1 MSAFFIRRMGIF
13 YAILMIFCA
22 VSVTGTEENT
32 IYHSV
37 SRQLEQLPHRVPGT
51 PEYYKAAAAIE
62 NTLRSAGIEVVRQ
75 SFQTPVPEMT
85 TLRFEVAGNEIPIH
99 ALMPNNGG
107 LISCGENPL
116 KTEMIYCPGTPRDW
130 KQTLSGRIVLLDWGS
145 GTLLQTVFS
154 EGAKAVVFVGN
165 SQADQW
171 RTAKALSPYQA
182 SFPCFYIEEA
192 AARKAGLLEGK
203 ALPAVLEAQSRWKN
217 VEGIN
222 LWACI
227 PAGEKKDFTLNRPE
241 ALLLGARLDTFGM
254 VPGLCRGDRER
265 ENAALLAQC
274 AADLKELKLPRT
286 VFVLFYGGSF
296 NAYDGIRNFLFPFV
310 SASDNRT
317 PKITDFSAGLR
328 EERKKAEMLLEML
341 PHCRGTQENGAEAV
355 LGIFHYS
362 LAGVLALLYLFAIL
376 FYCRREDRFF
386 RRLTELW
393 HTRRRATACGG
404 VLLLL
409 LLLALPFI
417 LEKSFPGDIKKKQKE
432 SELAHE
438 TRLLLLREIVR
449 TYNHNNYE
457 LASVNRKLRHAAP
470 AEKAGLLEEKQRL
483 DRERLRISNLRRG
496 VSENKMSPELEDTLA
511 EFQGK
516 VEKNLHS
523 RLEEIASEM
532 KSAESWEEIARKAEP
547 YTLSGSFFFDFS
559 SDQEPFLMAV
569 RGYENMH
576 SFQPFDSSF
585 YSKNFDAFK
594 KIAARLPEL
603 QKSRTP
609 LFLPAL
615 ETGGIPVNLT
625 GDSLA
630 YLPSTPGIVYR
641 LPGFTLRNIPGNY
654 QWDELPGKREF
665 TLSGLRPNMVRF
677 LEEVARADEMSM
689 FSMIPDSPPLDKY
702 LNYYYRNGKY
712 YGRQYYFLAPDGKEM
727 DAPAAG
733 AIVYLG
739 HSEYLR
745 TMPVAG
751 FSNAALGLINSMG
764 YVKMPALT
772 VGGIASWLV
781 TSPRPLNS
789 GAMMFDRF
797 GVVTHMTGLASS
809 GYYKLFRCSGGAIP
823 GYGAPLTTDYAGP
836 LNANNAMTDNP
847 FRQSR
852 TFVSAATANGYAYA
866 DQNSRAKFYVRD
878 ETFLLNLPQ
887 KKGDAAGI
895 ALNGE
900 SLRSLNVHRQGFADT
915 LRLNQE
921 RLDNLHRRNIFN
933 GAIEQHHDNA
943 LEYWK
948 DAEKSR
954 KENRPILARAQEIF
968 GQTLAIRAYRP
979 LRQTIDDMIKSVL
992 ILLILTLPFSFAME
1006 RLLVCS
1012 ANIYRQLG
1020 ATFLFAL
1027 GTFLLLYFT
1036 HPAFML
1042 SQTPVVIFIAFFIIL
1057 MSLSVIHI
1065 MMGRFQSEVAALQG
1079 VNTSAHRIQSSG
1091 GTFLAA
1097 LIVGVSGMRNRPVK
1111 TFLTIMTVVL
1121 LTFTIISFAS
1131 FDSSGAVRK
1140 VYFADSSSEDRIEV
1154 FLGNHMAHS
1163 DETMESI
1170 RELYQKDYELFFR
1183 SASSVAPSHM
1193 IDTWP
1198 QQVNYLYNPSSGLF
1212 SRLDTLAGFDP
1223 KEKLR
1228 SAALARIAPGLEA
1241 PEHFADGVPRVF
1253 ISQSLAAHL
1262 KLKTGDI
1269 CYVRSMKFRIG
1280 GLFRAAELDAF
1291 TFLDNG
1297 KVSGPNFIDTA
1308 ASGGKTQGGM
1318 DTGVSDNTHFIWNAP
1333 DMTLITDAGTARK
1346 LNGGI
1351 HAAVLY
1357 PRAGVNIDLNA
1368 DATRLAEAVY
1378 GMVYAGTADGVYKY
1392 FYGEKGKSSGLGEI
1406 IVPLL
1411 LGALII
1417 FSSLLGSIADR
1428 EKEIFTFSALGLS
1441 PFEVGLLFFAES
1453 AVYAVVGA
1461 LGGYLLSQV
1470 TMTLLTLFSRWGWV
1484 QAPEMNYSSMS
1495 TVYTLLTVMAVVLLS
1510 TIYPAIKASRSATPD
1525 VARQWKMPQTKG
1537 DLLSFQFPFTVS
1549 AADFSGILV
1558 FIGEF
1563 FRNHED
1569 NSLGNFA
1576 SGPPEVL
1583 CRPGFGTEG
1592 SRLDAEIALAPF
1604 DLGVSEHFA
1613 MYASPSEIEG
1623 INVVCV
1629 DIRRTGGSD
1638 RNFLRANRR
1647 FVNEMRNQFLLWRSL
1662 PPETVVHYRNLADQL
1677 KNANPSGDRG

>member
-1 MSAFFIRRMGIF
+1 MSAFFARRIWIF
-13 YAILMIFCA
+13 YIILALFCA
-22 VSVTGTEENT
+22 VSAKGAEENA
-32 IYHSV
+32 IYLAV
-37 SRQLEQLPHRVPGT
+37 SRQLEELPHRMPGT
-51 PEYYKAAAAIE
+51 PEYYKAADAIE
-62 NTLRSAGIEVVRQ
+62 KALRSAGIETIRQ

-85 TLRFEVAGNEIPIH
+85 TLRFEAAGNEIPIH

-107 LISCGENPL
+107 LISCGEKPL
-116 KTEMIYCPGTPRDW
+116 KTEMIYCPGTRGDW
-130 KQTLSGRIVLLDWGS
+130 KCDLSGRIVLLDWGS
-145 GTLLQTVFS
+145 GALLQTAFS
-154 EGAKAVVFVGN
+154 EGAKAVIFVGK
-165 SQADQW
+165 SQVDQW
-171 RTAKALSPYQA
+171 QAAKALSPYQA

-192 AARKAGLLEGK
+192 VARKAGLLSGK
-203 ALPAVLEAQSRWKN
+203 ALPAVLEAHSRWKN
-217 VEGIN
+217 VEGVN
-222 LWACI
+222 VWTAI
-227 PAGEKKDFTLNRPE
+227 PAAEKKDFTLNRPE

-274 AADLKELKLPRT
+274 AADLKKLKLPRT

-328 EERKKAEMLLEML
+328 EEQKKTETFLEML
-341 PHCRGTQENGAEAV
+341 PHCRGTQKSTPAA

-362 LAGVLALLYLFAIL
+362 LAGVLALIYLFSIL
-376 FYCRREDRFF
+376 FHCCREYWIF
-386 RRLTELW
+386 RRLKDLW
-393 HTRRRATACGG
+393 HARRRATVCGG
-404 VLLLL
+404 AFVLL

-417 LEKSFPGDIKKKQKE
+417 LEKSFPGDLEKKQNE
-432 SELAHE
+432 NEIAHE

-449 TYNHNNYE
+449 SYNHNNYE
-457 LASVNRKLRHAAP
+457 LASVNRKLRHAAAP
-470 AEKAGLLEEKQRL
+470 EKAGLQEEKQRL

-496 VSENKMSPELEDTLA
+496 VSENKLSPELEGTLA

-516 VEKNLHS
+516 VAKNLHS
-523 RLEEIASEM
+523 RLDEIASEI
-532 KSAESWEEIARKAEP
+532 KSAESWEAIARQAEP
-547 YTLSGSFFFDFS
+547 YTLVGSFFFDFS
-559 SDQEPFLMAV
+559 SDQEPFLTAV

-576 SFQPFDSSF
+576 SFRPFDSSF
-585 YSKNFDAFK
+585 YSKSFDAFK

-603 QKSRTP
+603 QKSKTP
-609 LFLPAL
+609 LFCSAL
-615 ETGGIPVNLT
+615 ESGGIPVNLT
-625 GDSLA
+625 SNSLA

-654 QWDELPGKREF
+654 GWDELPGKREF
-665 TLSGLRPNMVRF
+665 TLAGLRTNMVRF
-677 LEEVARADEMSM
+677 LEEVANADEMSV

-702 LNYYYRNGKY
+702 LNYYYCNGKY

-727 DAPAAG
+727 DSPARG

-772 VGGIASWLV
+772 VGGIASWQV

-797 GVVTHMTGLASS
+797 GAVTHMTGLASG

-823 GYGAPLTTDYAGP
+823 GYGAPLTTDFVGP
-836 LNANNAMTDNP
+836 LNVNNAMTDNP

-852 TFVSAATANGYAYA
+852 TFVSAATASGYAYA
-866 DQNSRAKFYVRD
+866 DQNGRAKFYVKD

-887 KKGDAAGI
+887 KSGDEAGI
-895 ALNGE
+895 PLNAE
-900 SLRSLNVHRQGFADT
+900 SLRGLNVHRQGFTDT
-915 LRLNQE
+915 LHLNQE
-921 RLDNLHRRNIFN
+921 RLDNLHKRNIFN
-933 GAIEQHHDNA
+933 SAIEQHHDNA
-943 LEYWK
+943 LQYRL

-954 KENRPILARAQEIF
+954 KEDHPMLARAQEIF

-992 ILLILTLPFSFAME
+992 ILLVLTLPFAFAME

-1012 ANIYRQLG
+1012 ASIYRQLG

-1036 HPAFML
+1036 HPAFTL
-1042 SQTPVVIFIAFFIIL
+1042 SQTPIVIFIAFFIIL

-1065 MMGRFQSEVAALQG
+1065 VMGRFQSEVAALQG

-1111 TFLTIMTVVL
+1111 MFLTIMTVLL

-1140 VYFADSSSEDRIEV
+1140 VYFSDSSSEDRIEV
-1154 FLGNHMAHS
+1154 FLGNHMAHA
-1163 DETMESI
+1163 DEMMESI

-1193 IDTWP
+1193 TDTWP
-1198 QQVNYLYNPSSGLF
+1198 RQVNYLYNPSSGLF
-1212 SRLDTLAGFDP
+1212 CRIDTLAGFDP
-1223 KEKLR
+1223 KEKQR
-1228 SAALARIAPGLEA
+1228 SAALARIAPGLET
-1241 PEHFADGVPRVF
+1241 PEHFTDGVPRIF
-1253 ISQSLAAHL
+1253 ISKSLADHL
-1262 KLKTGDI
+1262 KLKVDDL
-1269 CYVRSMKFRIG
+1269 CYIRSMKFRIG
-1280 GLFRAAELDAF
+1280 GIFSAAELDGF

-1297 KVSGPNFIDTA
+1297 KVSGPNFVDTA
-1308 ASGGKTQGGM
+1308 SLNDRIQSGPDAGQN
-1318 DTGVSDNTHFIWNAP
+1318 DNTHFIWNAP
-1333 DMTLITDAGTARK
+1333 DMTLITDAESARK

-1351 HAAVLY
+1351 HAAILY
-1357 PRAGVNIDLNA
+1357 PRNSSNIDLNA

-1378 GMVYAGTADGVYKY
+1378 GMVYAGTSDGVYKY

-1441 PFEVGLLFFAES
+1441 PFEVGSLFFAES

-1461 LGGYLLSQV
+1461 LGGYLLSQI
-1470 TMTLLTLFSRWGWV
+1470 TMTVLTLLSHFGWV

-1495 TVYTLLTVMAVVLLS
+1495 TVYTLLTVMAVVMLS

-1525 VARQWKMPQTKG
+1525 VARQWKMPRPKG
-1537 DLLSFQFPFTVS
+1537 DLLAFQFPFTVS

-1576 SGPPEVL
+1576 SGPPEVI
-1583 CRPGFGTEG
+1583 CRPGAGSEA

-1623 INVVCV
+1623 IDVICV

-1647 FVNEMRNQFLLWRSL
+1647 FVDEMRNQFLLWRSL
-1662 PPETVVHYRNLADQL
+1662 PPETVVHYRNLANQL